1 MVFLLRHHRALQL
14 FVFIS
19 FSIVVFR
26 QSSVAQEAP
35 FPVLTGLEDAVQFW
49 KQVFTRLSASEVVFV
64 DPLDPGK
71 IYSVARLPD
80 SDAARAFIDKEQAR
94 SVADYDLNE
103 QDGPVGSKRVS
114 KQQFFSGLQFS
125 TRYLSRI
132 HKILS
137 AERLPR

>member
-49 KQVFTRLSASEVVFV
+49 KQVFTRLSAGAVVFFA
-64 DPLDPGK
+64 PLDPGTS
-71 IYSVARLPD
+71 YRGSRLPD
-80 SDAARAFIDKEQAR
+80 SYGARAFINIVSAR
-94 SVADYDLNE
+94 IWTDRHL
-103 QDGPVGSKRVS
+103 
-114 KQQFFSGLQFS
+114 
-125 TRYLSRI
+125 
-132 HKILS
+132 
-137 AERLPR
+137 

>member
-49 KQVFTRLSASEVVFV
+49 KQVFTRLSASEVVFL

-71 IYSVARLPD
+71 IYSESRLPD
-80 SDAARAFIDKEQAR
+80 NDSARSFIDKAQPRCR
-94 SVADYDLNE
+94 SA
-103 QDGPVGSKRVS
+103 
-114 KQQFFSGLQFS
+114 
-125 TRYLSRI
+125 
-132 HKILS
+132 H
-137 AERLPR
+137 

>member
-26 QSSVAQEAP
+26 QSSVAEEAP

-49 KQVFTRLSASEVVFV
+49 KQVFTRLSAGEVVFF

-71 IYSVARLPD
+71 IYSVSRLLD
-80 SDAARAFIDKEQAR
+80 SDAASAFLDKEQAR
-94 SVADYDLNE
+94 
-103 QDGPVGSKRVS
+103 
-114 KQQFFSGLQFS
+114 
-125 TRYLSRI
+125 LSRDYE
-132 HKILS
+132 S
-137 AERLPR
+137 TSPTAWVR